1 MVSHTGRSALNS
13 FSHAGARGRILANP
27 MARAR
32 IAAAAAVTGWHGG
45 FANGWWRH
53 GNGGYGWVGPLF
65 WPFAYYDMYDYAVW
79 GDGFGFWGYGYPDI
93 YAGIFAPYGY
103 GELSGY
109 MMPPSGGRR
118 YRGAVSL
125 ARMCSDDSR
134 DIAGLPVDQIG
145 QAIEPTEAQRPALD
159 DLANASI
166 KAAQMI
172 RASCPT
178 QVAATA
184 PARLA
189 AMEQRVEAMI
199 SAVGLVRP
207 PLERLYALLNDEQ
220 KVRLNA
226 LAEDQRGRS
235 PDNANGPAAQGCSA
249 AQPAGLAWPAA
260 EIEARLHPNDVQ
272 RAALQ
277 VLQDTTARAAD
288 ALKAAC
294 QPAEAITPVAR
305 LDAVGK
311 RLDAMLQAV
320 KSVRAALEDFYATLS
335 DEQKA
340 QFEAIG
346 PRRTS

>member
-1 MVSHTGRSALNS
+1 MIALRVSSCPCKWRADPLGQDQSSAESVDRLGRALCQFRLRDTAASHGSSCTLRRASGRPIGEYTVKPKLASIMAVTVALALASATNASWSKGGGGGRGGGGHGGGGHGGGGHGGGHFGGHGGGHFGGHGGGHYGGHFHGGHFGGFHHFGGARFARHGGPHFGHFSSAALVSHTGRSALNS

-27 MARAR
+27 MARAQ

-159 DLANASI
+159 ELADASI

-172 RASCPT
+172 RAS
-178 QVAATA
+178 
-184 PARLA
+184 
-189 AMEQRVEAMI
+189 
-199 SAVGLVRP
+199 
-207 PLERLYALLNDEQ
+207 
-220 KVRLNA
+220 
-226 LAEDQRGRS
+226 
-235 PDNANGPAAQGCSA
+235 
-249 AQPAGLAWPAA
+249 
-260 EIEARLHPNDVQ
+260 
-272 RAALQ
+272 
-277 VLQDTTARAAD
+277 
-288 ALKAAC
+288 
-294 QPAEAITPVAR
+294 
-305 LDAVGK
+305 
-311 RLDAMLQAV
+311 
-320 KSVRAALEDFYATLS
+320 
-335 DEQKA
+335 
-340 QFEAIG
+340 
-346 PRRTS
+346 